1 MAWTVNFWERKKNS
15 LNSLPKASKLLDATT
30 FLWLKKGLSLRRLDG
45 QLSTD
50 TNYVTIMATDYHSSC
65 PEIHFGHC
73 STEKKGK
80 SFSKFGQLHDY
91 WWYDVQLNVYKTYL
105 YSLITK
111 SISKIIWQPI
121 VCWSIEIYLFLPVL
135 SCS

>member
-1 MAWTVNFWERKKNS
+1 MLLTHFNFG
-15 LNSLPKASKLLDATT
+15 LNSEFLGKKKKTLLIILPKASKLLDATT

-80 SFSKFGQLHDY
+80 SLVNLVNY
-91 WWYDVQLNVYKTYL
+91 MYEY
-105 YSLITK
+105 
-111 SISKIIWQPI
+111 
-121 VCWSIEIYLFLPVL
+121 
-135 SCS
+135 